1 MSFQHPSPR
10 PRFDSRAT
18 LYEAP
23 GHAKG
28 DQLKFSMPTKES
40 IAQLRSVLQIGGRS
54 KLIGPIRPDK
64 VVSIARTVAAWG
76 PTPAAAVKI
85 SAIRHPS
92 RLAIIDD
99 RGAVDYATLETRT
112 NAIARGLQSLGVQ
125 PRDSVG
131 ILCRNHR
138 GFIEATLA
146 TSKLGA
152 DALFLNTGFAAPQLA
167 DVVAR
172 ERPRVL
178 IHDDSFT
185 ALILEA
191 GLENSIPRVVAW
203 PETNAS
209 KVATLD
215 TLVNENS
222 GDSLEAPSS
231 HGAATILTS
240 GTTGTPKGAHRDLQ
254 GEAIASGLALLGR
267 IPVKMAETVVV
278 SAPMFHSWGFAH
290 FVIGLTF
297 SSTMVLHERFDPEQA
312 LSSVARHQASV
323 FAVVPVMLQRILDLP
338 PDRRQ
343 RYDTSSLR
351 IIAASGSNLPGILA
365 KTVMDEFG
373 DVLYNLYGSTEVAWA
388 TIADPTDLRAAPGTA
403 GPVVPG
409 AAVRLLD
416 EEGNDVAKGEKG
428 RIFVR
433 NGMLFG
439 GYTGG
444 GGKEVI
450 DGFMSSGDVG
460 HFDDDGRL
468 FVDGR
473 ADDMIVS
480 GGENVFPREVED
492 LIAQDPS
499 VADVVVLGV
508 PDDEFGQ
515 RLKAFVVP
523 VDGAKVDP
531 EALRNL
537 VKSNLARYKV
547 PRDIE
552 VRDELPRNATG
563 KVLRRVLQ
571 EEALAAT
578 ATPASASTASK

>member
-1 MSFQHPSPR
+1 MKRS
-10 PRFDSRAT
+10 
-18 LYEAP
+18 L
-23 GHAKG
+23 
-28 DQLKFSMPTKES
+28 PTKES
-40 IAQLRSVLQIGGRS
+40 LAQVGTALRIGRQSG
-54 KLIGPIRPDK
+54 LIGPVRPDRL
-64 VVSIARTVAAWG
+64 VVMGRTIAAWG
-76 PTPAAAVKI
+76 PTPAAGVKI
-85 SAIRHPS
+85 SATRHPH
-92 RLAIIDD
+92 RIAVVDD
-99 RGAVDYATLETRT
+99 RGAIDYATLESRT
-112 NAIARGLQSLGVQ
+112 NAVARGLTSLGVKSG
-125 PRDSVG
+125 DSVG

-146 TSKLGA
+146 VSKLGA
-152 DALFLNTGFAAPQLA
+152 DALFLNTGFAAPQLS

-178 IHDDSFT
+178 VHDESFT
-185 ALILEA
+185 RLVAEA
-191 GLENSIPRVVAW
+191 GLAGTLPIVLAW
-203 PETNAS
+203 PETETPHAPTLDDL
-209 KVATLD
+209 VAT
-215 TLVNENS
+215 NP
-222 GDSLEAPSS
+222 GDALEPPAR

-254 GEAIASGLALLGR
+254 GEAISSGLALLGR
-267 IPVKMAETVVV
+267 IPMRMAETTVIA
-278 SAPMFHSWGFAH
+278 APMFHSWGFAH
-290 FVIGLTF
+290 FVIGLAY
-297 SSTMVLHERFDPEQA
+297 SSTMVVHERFDPEQTLA
-312 LSSVARHQASV
+312 SVARHQASAL
-323 FAVVPVMLQRILDLP
+323 AVVPVMLQRVLDLP
-338 PDRRQ
+338 TAVRR

-351 IIAASGSNLPGILA
+351 IIAASGSNLPGVLA
-365 KTVMDEFG
+365 TTLMDEFG
-373 DVLYNLYGSTEVAWA
+373 EVLYNLYGSTEVAWA
-388 TIADPTDLRAAPGTA
+388 TIADPSDLRAAPGTA

-416 EEGNDVAKGEKG
+416 DQGNDVPEGERG

-433 NGMLFG
+433 NGMLFE

-444 GGKEVI
+444 GGKEII

-460 HFDDDGRL
+460 HFDAAGRL

-499 VADVVVLGV
+499 VADVVVVGV

-523 VDGAKVDP
+523 SDGATVDAD
-531 EALRNL
+531 ALRQL
-537 VKSNLARYKV
+537 VRTNLARYKV

-552 VRDELPRNATG
+552 VREDLPRNATG

-571 EEALAAT
+571 EEALA
-578 ATPASASTASK
+578 SSKAAES

>member
-1 MSFQHPSPR
+1 MKRSLPNREALGHV
-10 PRFDSRAT
+10 AT
-18 LYEAP
+18 AVRI
-23 GHAKG
+23 GR
-28 DQLKFSMPTKES
+28 
-40 IAQLRSVLQIGGRS
+40 RSG
-54 KLIGPIRPDK
+54 LIGPVRPDRL
-64 VVSIARTVAAWG
+64 VRMGRTISAWG
-76 PTPAAAVKI
+76 PTPAAGVTI
-85 SAIRHPS
+85 SAIRHPN
-92 RLAIIDD
+92 RIAVVDD
-99 RGAVDYATLETRT
+99 RGAIDYAGLESRT
-112 NAIARGLQSLGVQ
+112 NAIARGLANLGVK
-125 PRDSVG
+125 PGDSVG
-131 ILCRNHR
+131 ILCCNHR

-167 DVVAR
+167 DVVTR

-178 IHDDSFT
+178 IHDESFSP
-185 ALILEA
+185 LVLEA
-191 GLENSIPRVVAW
+191 GLADTIPTVLAW
-203 PETNAS
+203 PETESAHR
-209 KVATLD
+209 KTLD
-215 TLVNENS
+215 DLVAANS
-222 GDSLEAPSS
+222 GDALEPPSR

-267 IPVKMAETVVV
+267 IPMRMAETTVIA
-278 SAPMFHSWGFAH
+278 APMFHSWGFAH
-290 FVIGLTF
+290 FVIGLAY
-297 SSTMVLHERFDPEQA
+297 SSTMVVHERFDPEQVIA
-312 LSSVARHQASV
+312 SVARHRATAL
-323 FAVVPVMLQRILDLP
+323 AVVPVMLQRMLDLP
-338 PDRRQ
+338 VGVRR
-343 RYDTSSLR
+343 RYDSSSLR
-351 IIAASGSNLPGILA
+351 VIAASGSNLPGVLA
-365 KTVMDEFG
+365 TTVMDEFG

-388 TIADPTDLRAAPGTA
+388 TIADPVDLRSAPGTA

-416 EEGNDVAKGEKG
+416 DKGVEVSQGERG

-433 NGMLFG
+433 NGMLFE

-460 HFDDDGRL
+460 HFDEEGRL

-523 VDGAKVDP
+523 SEGATIDP
-531 EALRNL
+531 DALRAL
-537 VKSNLARYKV
+537 VRTNLARYKV

-552 VRDELPRNATG
+552 VRDDLPRNATG

-571 EEALAAT
+571 EQEEALASSSSNPPGT
-578 ATPASASTASK
+578 SSA

>member
-1 MSFQHPSPR
+1 MRTCIP
-10 PRFDSRAT
+10 RAT
-18 LYEAP
+18 YGTVLGETIHDAGGQILKRSLPNREA
-23 GHAKG
+23 
-28 DQLKFSMPTKES
+28 F
-40 IAQLRSVLQIGGRS
+40 AQVATAVRIGRRSG
-54 KLIGPIRPDK
+54 LIGPVRPDRLFK
-64 VVSIARTVAAWG
+64 IGRTIAAWG
-76 PTPAAAVKI
+76 PTPAAGVTV
-85 SAIRHPS
+85 SAIRHPN
-92 RLAIIDD
+92 RIAVVDD
-99 RGAVDYATLETRT
+99 RGAIDYASLESRT
-112 NAIARGLQSLGVQ
+112 NAIARGLAELGVK
-125 PRDSVG
+125 PGDAVG

-152 DALFLNTGFAAPQLA
+152 DALFLNTGFAAPQLR
-167 DVVAR
+167 DVVLR
-172 ERPRVL
+172 EQPRVL
-178 IHDDSFT
+178 VHDESFKP
-185 ALILEA
+185 LVIDA
-191 GLENSIPRVVAW
+191 GLADTMPRVHAW
-203 PETNAS
+203 PETDSAGPS
-209 KVATLD
+209 TLD
-215 TLVNENS
+215 NLVAANS
-222 GDSLEAPSS
+222 AGALEPPPR

-267 IPVKMAETVVV
+267 IPMRTAETTVIA
-278 SAPMFHSWGFAH
+278 APMFHSWGFAH
-290 FVIGLTF
+290 FVIGLAY
-297 SSTMVLHERFDPEQA
+297 SSTMVVHERFDPEQVIA
-312 LSSVARHQASV
+312 SVARQRATAL
-323 FAVVPVMLQRILDLP
+323 AVVPVMLQRILDLP
-338 PDRRQ
+338 TGVRR

-351 IIAASGSNLPGILA
+351 IIAASGSNLPGVLA
-365 KTVMDEFG
+365 TTLMDEFG

-388 TIADPTDLRAAPGTA
+388 TIADPVDLRAAPGTA

-416 EEGNDVAKGEKG
+416 EQGAEVASGERG

-433 NGMLFG
+433 NGMLFE

-444 GGKEVI
+444 GGKEII

-460 HFDDDGRL
+460 HFDEAGRL

-492 LIAQDPS
+492 LIAQHPS
-499 VADVVVLGV
+499 VADVVVVGV

-523 VDGAKVDP
+523 AEGATIDP
-531 EALRNL
+531 DALRAL
-537 VKSNLARYKV
+537 VRTNLARYKV

-552 VRDELPRNATG
+552 VRDDLPRNATG

-571 EEALAAT
+571 EEALASSSSPT
-578 ATPASASTASK
+578 NSSSG

>member
-1 MSFQHPSPR
+1 MKRS
-10 PRFDSRAT
+10 
-18 LYEAP
+18 L
-23 GHAKG
+23 
-28 DQLKFSMPTKES
+28 PTKES
-40 IAQLRSVLQIGGRS
+40 LAQVGTALRIGRQSG
-54 KLIGPIRPDK
+54 LIGPVRPDRL
-64 VVSIARTVAAWG
+64 VAMGRTIAAWG
-76 PTPAAAVKI
+76 PTPAAGVKI
-85 SAIRHPS
+85 SAIRHP
-92 RLAIIDD
+92 RRIAVVDD
-99 RGAVDYATLETRT
+99 RGAIDYATLESRT
-112 NAIARGLQSLGVQ
+112 NAIARGLTSLGVKSG
-125 PRDSVG
+125 DSVG

-152 DALFLNTGFAAPQLA
+152 DALFLNTGFAAPQLS
-167 DVVAR
+167 DVVVR
-172 ERPRVL
+172 EQPRVL
-178 IHDDSFT
+178 IHDESFT
-185 ALILEA
+185 PLVADA
-191 GLENSIPRVVAW
+191 GLAGTLPIVLAW
-203 PETNAS
+203 PETETPHATTLDDL
-209 KVATLD
+209 VAT
-215 TLVNENS
+215 NS
-222 GDSLEAPSS
+222 GDALEPPSR

-254 GEAIASGLALLGR
+254 GEAISSGLALLGR
-267 IPVKMAETVVV
+267 IPMRMAETTVVA
-278 SAPMFHSWGFAH
+278 APMFHSWGFAH
-290 FVIGLTF
+290 FVIGLAY
-297 SSTMVLHERFDPEQA
+297 SSTMVVHERFDPEQTMA
-312 LSSVARHQASV
+312 SVARHQASAL
-323 FAVVPVMLQRILDLP
+323 AVVPVMLQRVLDLP
-338 PDRRQ
+338 TAVRR

-351 IIAASGSNLPGILA
+351 VIAASGSNLPGVLA
-365 KTVMDEFG
+365 TTLMDEFG
-373 DVLYNLYGSTEVAWA
+373 EVLYNLYGSTEVAWA

-416 EEGNDVAKGEKG
+416 DQGNDVPEGERG

-433 NGMLFG
+433 NGMLFE

-444 GGKEVI
+444 GGKEII

-460 HFDDDGRL
+460 HLDAAGRL

-499 VADVVVLGV
+499 VADVVVVGV

-523 VDGAKVDP
+523 SDGATVDP
-531 EALRNL
+531 DALRQL
-537 VKSNLARYKV
+537 VRTNLARYKV

-552 VRDELPRNATG
+552 VREDLPRNATG

-571 EEALAAT
+571 EEALASST
-578 ATPASASTASK
+578 ATKS

>member
-1 MSFQHPSPR
+1 MKRS
-10 PRFDSRAT
+10 
-18 LYEAP
+18 L
-23 GHAKG
+23 
-28 DQLKFSMPTKES
+28 PTKES
-40 IAQLRSVLQIGGRS
+40 LAQLGTVLRIGRQSG
-54 KLIGPIRPDK
+54 LIGPVRPDRL
-64 VVSIARTVAAWG
+64 VVMGRTIAAWG
-76 PTPAAAVKI
+76 PTPAAGVKI
-85 SAIRHPS
+85 SATRHPH
-92 RLAIIDD
+92 RIAVVDD
-99 RGAVDYATLETRT
+99 RGAIDYATLESRT
-112 NAIARGLQSLGVQ
+112 NAIARGLASLGVKSG
-125 PRDSVG
+125 DSVG

-146 TSKLGA
+146 VSKLGA
-152 DALFLNTGFAAPQLA
+152 DALFLNTGFAAPQLS

-178 IHDDSFT
+178 VHDESFT
-185 ALILEA
+185 RLVAEA
-191 GLENSIPRVVAW
+191 GLADSLPIVLSW
-203 PETNAS
+203 PETETPHAP
-209 KVATLD
+209 TLD
-215 TLVNENS
+215 DLAANNS
-222 GDSLEAPSS
+222 GDALEPPAR

-254 GEAIASGLALLGR
+254 GEAISSGLALLGR
-267 IPVKMAETVVV
+267 IPMRMAETTVIA
-278 SAPMFHSWGFAH
+278 APMFHSWGFAH
-290 FVIGLTF
+290 FVIGLAY
-297 SSTMVLHERFDPEQA
+297 SSTMVVHERFDPEQTLA
-312 LSSVARHQASV
+312 SVARHQAAAL
-323 FAVVPVMLQRILDLP
+323 AVVPVMLQRVLDLP
-338 PDRRQ
+338 TAVRR

-351 IIAASGSNLPGILA
+351 IIAASGSNLPGVLA
-365 KTVMDEFG
+365 TTLMDEFG
-373 DVLYNLYGSTEVAWA
+373 EVLYNLYGSTEVAWA
-388 TIADPTDLRAAPGTA
+388 TIADPSDLRAAPGTA

-416 EEGNDVAKGEKG
+416 DQGNDVPEGERG

-433 NGMLFG
+433 NGMLFE

-444 GGKEVI
+444 GGKEII

-460 HFDDDGRL
+460 HFDSAGRL

-499 VADVVVLGV
+499 VADVVVVGV

-523 VDGAKVDP
+523 SDGATVDAD
-531 EALRNL
+531 ALRQL
-537 VKSNLARYKV
+537 VRTNLARYKV

-552 VRDELPRNATG
+552 VREDLPRNATG

-571 EEALAAT
+571 EEALASSEA
-578 ATPASASTASK
+578 AKS